1 MPDVN
6 NCKEECKVEVFRKDK
21 SIFKGKINSL
31 KKEKNDVK
39 TVEKGFEFGTHVQ
52 DFDKIEVDDV
62 LKFYEDVIKD
72 D

>member
-1 MPDVN
+1 M
-6 NCKEECKVEVFRKDK
+6 KYLEKIK

-31 KKEKNDVK
+31 KKEKNYVK